1 MSLIHWQPLRE
12 INALRQQMNSLFDEW
27 IHGERTTSLLPTS
40 NLAWVPAIELK
51 QTDTDIILK
60 AEIPGIEAKDLD
72 VEVSTDAVLIA
83 GEYQREKREP
93 DKGFIRSEFRYGQ
106 FQRVVPLPVA
116 IQSDRVKAEFKNG
129 VLTLTLPKVEAAKRN
144 VVKLDLTTQQAAR
157 QAMTKERQHQEH
169 LQDTMHARTLEELAK
184 QTSNSIKEEARESLA
199 EERHY
204 KQHLQDTMHTRAAT
218 EVSTPDK

>member
-27 IHGERTTSLLPTS
+27 MHGERTTSLLPTS

-51 QTDTDIILK
+51 ETDTDIILK
-60 AEIPGIEAKDLD
+60 AEIPGIEAKDLN
-72 VEVSTDAVLIA
+72 VEVSTDAVLIT
-83 GEYQREKREP
+83 GEYQRERREP

-106 FQRVVPLPVA
+106 FQRVVPLPIP
-116 IQSDRVKAEFKNG
+116 IQNDQIKAEFKNG

-144 VVKLDLTTQQAAR
+144 VVKLDLSTEQAAR

-169 LQDTMHARTLEELAK
+169 LQQTMHARTLKELEN
-184 QTSNSIKEEARESLA
+184 QTSNVVKEEARESLV
-199 EERHY
+199 EQRQY
-204 KQHLQDTMHTRAAT
+204 KQHLQGTMHTRAAA